1 MSMGIHESNLKPCG
15 YQKLTLSSSAAKG
28 LTVISNSMFAVITP
42 EGQDVRYFD
51 HGADPT
57 STDGN
62 PLAKG
67 VPFFYKGDLRLVKFI
82 GQADGAIL
90 NVNYYTR

>member
-1 MSMGIHESNLKPCG
+1 MSTGIHESNLKPCG
-15 YQKLTLSSSAAKG
+15 FQKLTLSSSAAQG
-28 LTVISNSMFAVITP
+28 LMPASAMFAVITP

-51 HGADPT
+51 HGPAPT
-57 STDGN
+57 ATDGN

-82 GQADGAIL
+82 GQADGAVL
-90 NVNYYTR
+90 NINYYTR